1 MRKFTLSAA
10 AALTSMLTI
19 LTCPAY
25 TYASSDHDFKDK
37 NTDTG
42 YQLIIDDEADFLT
55 SDEEESLSE
64 VMYETAGYCNAMVV
78 TTTYHTFSS
87 TEDFAV
93 STYENYFGKNSSGIV
108 FVIDRDL
115 NEIYLASE
123 GDARKKITDSK
134 CDVNM

>member
-1 MRKFTLSAA
+1 
-10 AALTSMLTI
+10 
-19 LTCPAY
+19 
-25 TYASSDHDFKDK
+25 
-37 NTDTG
+37 
-42 YQLIIDDEADFLT
+42 
-55 SDEEESLSE
+55 
-64 VMYETAGYCNAMVV
+64 MYETAGYCNAMVV

-123 GDARKKITDSK
+123 GDARKNITDSK
-134 CDVNM
+134 CDVICDNTYVYAGHVKIVSIQVSAAAADRVNLRTIITSCV

>member
-25 TYASSDHDFKDK
+25 TYASSDHDFEDK

-64 VMYETAGYCNAMVV
+64 VMYETAGYSRK
-78 TTTYHTFSS
+78 SS
-87 TEDFAV
+87 LQGA
-93 STYENYFGKNSSGIV
+93 GRRAI
-108 FVIDRDL
+108 
-115 NEIYLASE
+115 
-123 GDARKKITDSK
+123 RKKES
-134 CDVNM
+134 

>member
-1 MRKFTLSAA
+1 MIVRKFTLSAA

-64 VMYETAGYCNAMVV
+64 VMY
-78 TTTYHTFSS
+78 
-87 TEDFAV
+87 
-93 STYENYFGKNSSGIV
+93 
-108 FVIDRDL
+108 
-115 NEIYLASE
+115 
-123 GDARKKITDSK
+123 
-134 CDVNM
+134 